1 MRSFHTHTQS
11 EASGSFGSDLIGR
24 STGQLVPSQIKKKA
38 PPATNMEKRAGYSS
52 RSKLEVMADNLRDGL
67 QYVRKQTD
75 NLEAI
80 DQAVRLLRK
89 EYLKKTSIHTLQAS
103 RLEPEILIHH
113 QALNHLS
120 YETLF
125 GHPLFGYGFENP
137 IRIHLKLGSLIKAHS
152 IPISA
157 LLSSHP
163 LQALL
168 ASSRWMEPP
177 GQGLFESLGV
187 DLMNFLLT
195 ARKEED
201 ALNTQMQELLEYGYG
216 RSRLQAPQS
225 TSYSQ
230 PKEAEHLPTRLL
242 GRFITTL
249 TPRRLHS

>member
-11 EASGSFGSDLIGR
+11 ETTGSFGSDLIGR
-24 STGQLVPSQIKKKA
+24 STGQFVPSQIKKKA
-38 PPATNMEKRAGYSS
+38 LPATNLEKRAGYSS

-80 DQAVRLLRK
+80 DLTVGLLRD
-89 EYLKKTSIHTLQAS
+89 EYRKKTSFHTSPVS
-103 RLEPEILIHH
+103 RLRPEILLHH
-113 QALNHLS
+113 QALNNLS
-120 YETLF
+120 SETLF

-137 IRIHLKLGSLIKAHS
+137 IRIHLKLGNLTKAHS
-152 IPISA
+152 IPISP

-163 LQALL
+163 LRALL

-195 ARKEED
+195 AKKEED
-201 ALNTQMQELLEYGYG
+201 ALDRQIQELLEYGYG
-216 RSRLQAPQS
+216 RSRLPAPQNS
-225 TSYSQ
+225 SR
-230 PKEAEHLPTRLL
+230 PKVTERFPSRLL
-242 GRFITTL
+242 RRFITTL
-249 TPRRLHS
+249 TPGRLHT

>member
-38 PPATNMEKRAGYSS
+38 LPTTNKAKRAGYSS

-75 NLEAI
+75 NLEAM
-80 DQAVRLLRK
+80 DQAVGLLRE
-89 EYLKKTSIHTLQAS
+89 EYRRKTSLHTSSVS
-103 RLEPEILIHH
+103 RLRPEILLHH
-113 QALNHLS
+113 QALNNLS
-120 YETLF
+120 AETLF

-137 IRIHLKLGSLIKAHS
+137 IRIHLKLGSLTKAHS
-152 IPISA
+152 IPISP

-163 LQALL
+163 HRALL

-195 ARKEED
+195 AKKEED
-201 ALNTQMQELLEYGYG
+201 ALDRQIQELLEYGHG
-216 RSRLQAPQS
+216 RSRLPAPQNS
-225 TSYSQ
+225 SH
-230 PKEAEHLPTRLL
+230 PREAKQLPSRLL
-242 GRFITTL
+242 RKFISTL